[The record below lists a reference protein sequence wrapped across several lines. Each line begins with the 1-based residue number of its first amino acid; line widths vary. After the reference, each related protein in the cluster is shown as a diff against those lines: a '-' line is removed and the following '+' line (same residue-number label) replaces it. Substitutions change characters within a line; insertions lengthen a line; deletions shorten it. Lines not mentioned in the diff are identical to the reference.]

1 MSRGVKERGQPIN
14 GEKESVMECAAPVG
28 GNVFRRLEGHGW
40 YGVAAQAVR
49 NFRRG
54 SAYCITMEPG
64 MIASGSCEFDAAR
77 IRRIVLAKSTQ
88 EP

>member
-1 MSRGVKERGQPIN
+1 MSRGVKERGHPII
-14 GEKESVMECAAPVG
+14 GAKESGMEGAATVG
-28 GNVFRRLEGHGW
+28 GKVFRPLEGHGW

-54 SAYCITMEPG
+54 SAYCITMDPG
-64 MIASGSCEFDAAR
+64 MIASGSYASDAAR
-77 IRRIVLAKSTQ
+77 IRRIVLAESIQ